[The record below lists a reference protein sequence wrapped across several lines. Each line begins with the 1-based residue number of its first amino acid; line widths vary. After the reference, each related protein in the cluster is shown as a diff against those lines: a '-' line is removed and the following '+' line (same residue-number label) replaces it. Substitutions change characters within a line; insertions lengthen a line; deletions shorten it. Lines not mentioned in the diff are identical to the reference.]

1 MTLAT
6 RRRAAWATAA
16 AVGLALTLVAAKN
29 LRPSWHAPGELPTPR
44 GPVTLVPPPG
54 ATLARDEAELRR
66 LLADPSGPGEIWL
79 DARVYHGDFEVKR
92 PLTLRGTGQSV
103 LDGSG
108 TGTVLG
114 IEADRVTVENLT
126 LRDSGRRHTQEDSGV
141 KATGKGIVLR
151 NLRTEDTLFGV
162 QLAICHACLV
172 EGVHVAG
179 TAGEEL
185 RGDGIKIWES
195 HDSVVRASLV
205 ERARDVVVWYS
216 RNVTLERLTVRG
228 SRYGAHFMYAH
239 DSSSNDGRFIDNE
252 VGIFVMYSSR
262 VHAKGNVLA
271 GAKGSAGMGFG
282 FKESEAVVLDDNW
295 VVANTTGIYL
305 DHTPRSPNQ
314 EVRFERNVLALNDVA
329 LRTHGSNRGIRF
341 ADNDMHGNGTVGE
354 VDGGGD
360 MLALTFSG
368 NYWSDYAGYD
378 LNRDG
383 QGDVPFEV
391 KRLSG
396 EITDA
401 RPVLRFFRGTVAM
414 SLVDAISEAVPTFS
428 QRKLLVDAT
437 PSFSRRRP

>member
-1 MTLAT
+1 MTPST

-16 AVGLALTLVAAKN
+16 AVGLVLTSVAARN
-29 LRPSWHAPGELPTPR
+29 LRPSWHAPGELPAPS
-44 GPVTLVPPPG
+44 GPVALTPPPG
-54 ATLARDEAELRR
+54 AAVARDDADLTR
-66 LLADPSGPGEIWL
+66 LLADANGPREVWL
-79 DARVYHGDFEVKR
+79 GAQVYHGDFEIKR

-108 TGTVLG
+108 TGTVLS
-114 IEADRVTVENLT
+114 IEADGVTVENLT
-126 LRDSGRRHTQEDSGV
+126 VRDSGRRHTVEDAGV
-141 KATGKGIVLR
+141 KATGKGVVLR
-151 NLRTEDTLFGV
+151 DLRTEDTLFGI
-162 QLAICHACLV
+162 QLAICHGCLV

-179 TAGEEL
+179 TAGDEL

-195 HDSVVRASLV
+195 HDSVVRRCLV

-216 RNVTLERLTVRG
+216 RHVTLEHLVVRG

-239 DSSSNDGRFIDNE
+239 DSASNDSRFIDNE

-262 VHAKGNVLA
+262 VRAVGNVLA
-271 GAKGSAGMGFG
+271 GARGSAGMGFG
-282 FKESEAVVLDDNW
+282 FKESESVVLDNNW

-305 DHTPRSPNQ
+305 DNTPRSPNQ
-314 EVRFERNVLALNDVA
+314 EVRFERNTLALNDVA
-329 LRTHGSNRGIRF
+329 LRTHGSNRGIHF
-341 ADNDMHGNGTVGE
+341 VDNDLHGNGTVGE

-360 MLALTFSG
+360 MLKLTFAG

-383 QGDVPFEV
+383 KGDVPYEV

-396 EITDA
+396 ELTDA

-414 SLVDAISEAVPTFS
+414 GLVDAIAEAVPTFS
-428 QRKLLVDAT
+428 NRKLLVDAA
-437 PSFSRRRP
+437 PSFERRRP